1 MGWTSSTS
9 SPFPSWWAPSSPPI
23 SSGDQHVGD
32 DVDDQQVGDD
42 VGDHHLDNDIDDD
55 ADDVDDNLL
64 TIIMMTFKW

>member
-32 DVDDQQVGDD
+32 DVGED
-42 VGDHHLDNDIDDD
+42 VGDHHLDDDVDDD
-55 ADDVDDNLL
+55 DDDVDDNLL

>member
-32 DVDDQQVGDD
+32 DVGED
-42 VGDHHLDNDIDDD
+42 VGDHHLGDDVDDD
-55 ADDVDDNLL
+55 ADDVDDHLL
-64 TIIMMTFKW
+64 TIIVMMFKW